1 MEFSVIKG
9 QKSFFGVTMTD
20 FDPVDEI
27 GSVMCCQDRNTYI
40 SIILTGMDQPIPSG
54 TPFFTAGDP
63 QDGGDEIWLVNL
75 EKKDHRWVTFDRQY
89 VNSNFTLKID
99 GAVISSQSD
108 KKPLDADMIPA
119 ELNFKKLRKNM
130 INFRIIKTELQRED
144 LAKLQIH
151 GPPKYITGKAYEAYL
166 RLLMVRTNEFKS
178 VFNLT
183 FQKAKR
189 PKSNDKPKT
198 LKATKTVKPLGKSIQ
213 ADKMNETDTLV
224 SSDDDDQVNKSIYDW
239 MLTLIL
245 SQSVD
250 PEKENRTHFWTIWLR
265 KKER

>member
-89 VNSNFTLKID
+89 VNSNYTLKID
-99 GAVISSQSD
+99 SAIISSQSD
-108 KKPLDADMIPA
+108 KKPLDADTIPA
-119 ELNFKKLRKNM
+119 ELKFKNLRKNM
-130 INFRIIKTELQRED
+130 INFRIIKTELQRAD
-144 LAKLQIH
+144 LAKLRIQ
-151 GPPKYITGKAYEAYL
+151 GPPKYITGKTYEAYL
-166 RLLMVRTNEFKS
+166 RLLMVSPDLIKS
-178 VFNLT
+178 VLNT
-183 FQKAKR
+183 SFQKNQK
-189 PKSNDKPKT
+189 PKSQGKP
-198 LKATKTVKPLGKSIQ
+198 KATKATKDVPRLIKPVQ
-213 ADKMNETDTLV
+213 ADKMIEADTIE
-224 SSDDDDQVNKSIYDW
+224 SSDDDQVNDSR
-239 MLTLIL
+239 
-245 SQSVD
+245 
-250 PEKENRTHFWTIWLR
+250 N
-265 KKER
+265 